1 MGVRRGKKRARPSP
15 GRPRPP
21 RPQDVDV
28 PELPDLAP
36 HVQAV
41 VKAWQKV
48 PPLWERLE
56 KQLRDLES
64 GTVNGVDRMGRATE
78 RAVLQMKTAVR
89 DLQAKVRS
97 FEERLK
103 RASDLGVAGG

>member
-1 MGVRRGKKRARPSP
+1 
-15 GRPRPP
+15 
-21 RPQDVDV
+21 
-28 PELPDLAP
+28 
-36 HVQAV
+36 
-41 VKAWQKV
+41 
-48 PPLWERLE
+48 
-56 KQLRDLES
+56 
-64 GTVNGVDRMGRATE
+64 MGRATE